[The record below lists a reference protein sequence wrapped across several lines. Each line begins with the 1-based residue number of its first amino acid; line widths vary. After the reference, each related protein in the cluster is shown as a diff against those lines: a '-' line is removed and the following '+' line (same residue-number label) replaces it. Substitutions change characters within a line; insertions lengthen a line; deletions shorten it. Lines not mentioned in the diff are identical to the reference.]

1 MLHYR
6 TLRANHLVTIGT
18 PGDVLLFVIH
28 KFVDNSKLL
37 KILVSLGVLILHFII
52 MIAFYEMPEF
62 ERITDPYQPEL
73 ADRSYN
79 LTFCLSDY
87 QEHSFD
93 SCPGK
98 RLAGQSEMEYSL
110 VVRPVCK
117 ICYRGPTVWV
127 GCTYQIPSVIGQGKV
142 MIPQLLTAHNL
153 HTSKRLKF
161 ATSKG
166 IWVGFLNI
174 FTNFFLLRTA
184 RMSYEHWY
192 KKVRFLQ
199 RANIFSAIATASFD
213 AYCTILYIDYLKY
226 ANHAKENHSK
236 LFYGN

>member
-1 MLHYR
+1 MYCLPGKSLCLLWILVPGLCSGSLFR
-6 TLRANHLVTIGT
+6 VGILGSFSESFLRIQCFR
-18 PGDVLLFVIH
+18 VL
-28 KFVDNSKLL
+28 NKLE

-93 SCPGK
+93 SCPG
-98 RLAGQSEMEYSL
+98 RGLAYSLGVLMIL

-127 GCTYQIPSVIGQGKV
+127 GCTYQIPSVIGQGNV
-142 MIPQLLTAHNL
+142 MKLTIASCKLQLSCALNKKKNCMHN
-153 HTSKRLKF
+153 SKRHLGWISEYFYKF
-161 ATSKG
+161 
-166 IWVGFLNI
+166 L
-174 FTNFFLLRTA
+174 FTTNCSNVL
-184 RMSYEHWY
+184 
-192 KKVRFLQ
+192 
-199 RANIFSAIATASFD
+199 
-213 AYCTILYIDYLKY
+213 
-226 ANHAKENHSK
+226 
-236 LFYGN
+236 

>member
-1 MLHYR
+1 
-6 TLRANHLVTIGT
+6 
-18 PGDVLLFVIH
+18 
-28 KFVDNSKLL
+28 
-37 KILVSLGVLILHFII
+37 

-62 ERITDPYQPEL
+62 ERIKDPYQPEL

-93 SCPGK
+93 SCPG
-98 RLAGQSEMEYSL
+98 RGLAYSL
-110 VVRPVCK
+110 GVLM
-117 ICYRGPTVWV
+117 ILS
-127 GCTYQIPSVIGQGKV
+127 CTTCMQNMLPWSNSMGRLHLSNSQCDWTRKSYE
-142 MIPQLLTAHNL
+142 AHNCNL
-153 HTSKRLKF
+153 QV
-161 ATSKG
+161 ATQLCVEQEKKTVCIIQKG

-236 LFYGN
+236 IISYENPLCN

>member
-1 MLHYR
+1 MMKKIATKSIAVWFFPDSTVTGTVYR
-6 TLRANHLVTIGT
+6 IGFMVNRTESLRANHLVSIGT
-18 PGDVLLFVIH
+18 PGDVVLFVIY

-98 RLAGQSEMEYSL
+98 RLAGQSDMEYSL

-142 MIPQLLTAHNL
+142 LISQLLTAH
-153 HTSKRLKF
+153 
-161 ATSKG
+161 
-166 IWVGFLNI
+166 
-174 FTNFFLLRTA
+174 
-184 RMSYEHWY
+184 
-192 KKVRFLQ
+192 
-199 RANIFSAIATASFD
+199 
-213 AYCTILYIDYLKY
+213 CTHQKD
-226 ANHAKENHSK
+226 
-236 LFYGN
+236 

>member
-1 MLHYR
+1 
-6 TLRANHLVTIGT
+6 
-18 PGDVLLFVIH
+18 
-28 KFVDNSKLL
+28 
-37 KILVSLGVLILHFII
+37 

-98 RLAGQSEMEYSL
+98 RLASQSEIEYYL

-142 MIPQLLTAHNL
+142 MIHNL
-153 HTSKRLKF
+153 
-161 ATSKG
+161 
-166 IWVGFLNI
+166 
-174 FTNFFLLRTA
+174 
-184 RMSYEHWY
+184 
-192 KKVRFLQ
+192 
-199 RANIFSAIATASFD
+199 
-213 AYCTILYIDYLKY
+213 
-226 ANHAKENHSK
+226 
-236 LFYGN
+236 

>member
-1 MLHYR
+1 
-6 TLRANHLVTIGT
+6 
-18 PGDVLLFVIH
+18 
-28 KFVDNSKLL
+28 
-37 KILVSLGVLILHFII
+37 

-153 HTSKRLKF
+153 HTSKKTKIRNLERYLGWIF
-161 ATSKG
+161 EYFHE
-166 IWVGFLNI
+166 FL
-174 FTNFFLLRTA
+174 
-184 RMSYEHWY
+184 S
-192 KKVRFLQ
+192 
-199 RANIFSAIATASFD
+199 IADCS
-213 AYCTILYIDYLKY
+213 
-226 ANHAKENHSK
+226 NVV
-236 LFYGN
+236 

>member
-1 MLHYR
+1 MLTRKEVYTLIGLEIKVGNMLHYR

-98 RLAGQSEMEYSL
+98 RLAGQSEMEY
-110 VVRPVCK
+110 
-117 ICYRGPTVWV
+117 RGVPN
-127 GCTYQIPSVIGQGKV
+127 
-142 MIPQLLTAHNL
+142 M
-153 HTSKRLKF
+153 
-161 ATSKG
+161 
-166 IWVGFLNI
+166 
-174 FTNFFLLRTA
+174 
-184 RMSYEHWY
+184 
-192 KKVRFLQ
+192 
-199 RANIFSAIATASFD
+199 TAS
-213 AYCTILYIDYLKY
+213 K
-226 ANHAKENHSK
+226 
-236 LFYGN
+236 